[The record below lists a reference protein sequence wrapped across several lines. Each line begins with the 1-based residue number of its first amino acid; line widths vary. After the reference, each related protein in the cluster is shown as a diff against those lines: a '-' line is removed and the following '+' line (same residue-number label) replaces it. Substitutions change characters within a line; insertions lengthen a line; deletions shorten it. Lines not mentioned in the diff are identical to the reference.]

1 MDRKSLLREIG
12 ERLRKARELFKFS
25 QNEMADYLG
34 AYRSSYSRYEAGRFS
49 PQMISLYRLAMA
61 NDFSLDWLIA
71 NRGPM
76 FYSEKEKT
84 GVGPLGEDVDE
95 LMEHMKHIPL
105 LRHEVLVLFYKFK
118 EDHKEMVD
126 IAMKTKKPPVTAS

>member
-12 ERLRKARELFKFS
+12 ERLRKLREPFNFS
-25 QNEMADYLG
+25 QNQMADYLG
-34 AYRSSYSRYEAGRFS
+34 AYRSSYSRYESGRFS
-49 PQMISLYRLAMA
+49 PQLISLYRLAMA
-61 NDFSLDWLIA
+61 NDVSLDWLIA

-76 FYSEKEKT
+76 LYSEKEKP

-95 LMEHMKHIPL
+95 LLEHMKHIPL

-126 IAMKTKKPPVTAS
+126 IAMKTKKPPAASS

>member
-12 ERLRKARELFKFS
+12 ERLRKAREPFKFS

-34 AYRSSYSRYEAGRFS
+34 AYRTSYSRYESGRTS

-61 NDFSLDWLIA
+61 NDFSLDWLIT

-95 LMEHMKHIPL
+95 LLEHMKHIPL